1 MLDRAR
7 TIASPAEAVAL
18 YREWA
23 ADYDRDVYDW
33 LRFTGTATVAALL
46 AQHLQD
52 RMARIIDLGCGTGA
66 AGEALKRLGF
76 ERLDGLDLSPDM
88 LAIARSKS
96 IYENTTVANLAE
108 PLAIGDAAYDAAIS
122 AGTFTAGHVDAAT
135 LPEVAR
141 IIRAGGLIACVV
153 GQSFWIPGGFATMV
167 ADLLRRGVIEVV
179 HDSLGPI
186 RQDGEAEGRYLVL
199 RRC

>member
-1 MLDRAR
+1 MLARAR
-7 TIASPAEAVAL
+7 TLASPAEARAL

-23 ADYDRDVYDW
+23 PDYDRDVYGR
-33 LRFTGTATVAALL
+33 LHFTGTATVAALL
-46 AQHLQD
+46 AQHLDD
-52 RMARIIDLGCGTGA
+52 RTARIIDLGCGTGA
-66 AGEALKRLGF
+66 AGEALRRLGF

-88 LAIARSKS
+88 LAIARAKG
-96 IYENTTVANLAE
+96 IYENTAIANLSE

-122 AGTFTAGHVDAAT
+122 TGTFTAGHVDAAA

-141 IIRAGGLIACVV
+141 IVRAGGLIACVV
-153 GQSFWIPGGFATMV
+153 GQSFWIPGGFAAMV
-167 ADLLRRGVIEVV
+167 DDLAGHGVFEVV

-186 RQDGEAEGRYLVL
+186 RQGGEAEGRYLVL